1 MAIGNLLYKS
11 VYWKTAQLI
20 SSFIVTVIYARIL
33 RSAVTGEFYSLVYL
47 LSLCTSLFTFGLD
60 IGLNYYLSRRE
71 ITTAFAVRI
80 IGILV
85 LLALPAGLSFL
96 WWYDQPA
103 RFPGI
108 GLHQLLLFS
117 ACQIAGVL
125 MTVLAGTIFTAYG
138 QNYRPAQWGVFING
152 ATAVLSVVSAAL
164 LPGHRAVVAL
174 FFIYFGFSL
183 IQGLVLLIAAI
194 RLNAKAPVADDGVVD
209 LANTVRQG
217 APVGIRDIL
226 RFSSGAFVTNFIF
239 FVGARMGLYLLPY
252 YATSA
257 NQGNYIQAYKLVE
270 YAGLIAGFI
279 YYPFIT
285 LVARD
290 QAGQITEKVLL
301 LVRLSNTA
309 VLLFSL
315 GVLATGWYLFPVI
328 FGPSFN
334 SMYNIFIGFIPGLFA
349 ACSSTFFTAYY
360 FGIGH
365 FRINLI
371 SASIQLI
378 SAVALFFLFTRA
390 WGIHGTA
397 LAFSMA
403 ALLSMVYDCWMFRR
417 YAGYTLKDLL
427 LAGRSDW
434 TRLERA
440 IRSGLTPIVQRRT
453 RRQKNN

>member
-1 MAIGNLLYKS
+1 MAIGNILYKS
-11 VYWKTAQLI
+11 LYWKTAQLI
-20 SSFIVTVIYARIL
+20 SSFIITVIYARIL
-33 RSAVTGEFYSLVYL
+33 RSAITGEFYSFVYL
-47 LSLCTSLFTFGLD
+47 LSLCTSFFTFGLD

-71 ITTAFAVRI
+71 ITATFAVRI
-80 IGILV
+80 IVVLV
-85 LLALPAGLSFL
+85 LLAVPAGLSFL

-103 RFPGI
+103 RLPGM
-108 GLHQLLLFS
+108 GLHPMLLFS

-125 MTVLAGTIFTAYG
+125 MTVLAGAIFTAYG
-138 QNYRPAQWGVFING
+138 QNYRPAQWSCFINIAMG
-152 ATAVLSVVSAAL
+152 VLSIASAAL
-164 LPGHRAVVAL
+164 LPDHTAGKAL

-183 IQGLVLLIAAI
+183 IQGLVLLVAAI
-194 RLNAKAPVADDGVVD
+194 RLYSTSPVTGDG
-209 LANTVRQG
+209 A
-217 APVGIRDIL
+217 VGIWDLI

-239 FVGARMGLYLLPY
+239 FIGARMGLYLLPY
-252 YATSA
+252 YTTAGD
-257 NQGNYIQAYKLVE
+257 QGNYIQAYKLVE

-290 QAGQITEKVLL
+290 QAGHTSEKVLL

-309 VLLFSL
+309 VLLLSL
-315 GVLATGWYLFPVI
+315 GALAAGWYLFPLI

-334 SMYNIFIGFIPGLFA
+334 NMYNIFIGFIPGLFA

-371 SASIQLI
+371 SACIQLT
-378 SAVALFFLFTRA
+378 SAIVFFFLFTGA
-390 WGIHGTA
+390 WGVRGTA
-397 LAFSMA
+397 FAFSMA
-403 ALLSMVYDCWMFRR
+403 ALASMVYDCWIFRR

-434 TRLERA
+434 IRIERA
-440 IRSGLTPIVQRRT
+440 IRSGLTPTVQKRT
-453 RRQKNN
+453 RQQKNN